1 MQLSVHAVCYLLRCV
16 VEYIA
21 TDLCFKTSYTLVKA
35 CGRNGT
41 TIFTAL
47 YIKMVH
53 ISKCTIQPSGKFTSS
68 HVYLHATRERAR
80 KIASH
85 ACGHAEETR
94 NTRLGTRDSI
104 MGLLIS

>member
-35 CGRNGT
+35 CGRNST

-53 ISKCTIQPSGKFTSS
+53 ISKCINIRSAILTY
-68 HVYLHATRERAR
+68 HVASYVCA
-80 KIASH
+80 KIIH
-85 ACGHAEETR
+85 CHFVM
-94 NTRLGTRDSI
+94 LF
-104 MGLLIS
+104 